1 MRSSLSLLVA
11 VASIAGL
18 AARPLAAQQAGA
30 TPGAPVQAPAPV
42 THTQAVTVQP
52 ISIIVG
58 VYSAEFERAISAAT
72 TLGLGATYWN
82 GFVGEDDPYDPSYL
96 SVDAKLRYY
105 PGEQPLRGFSFG
117 VTGGYS
123 SVTSRD
129 CSYDVTVGC
138 VTNENRSG
146 GPTLGF
152 QLDYNWLL
160 GRQQNFVVALGVGG
174 KRLFV
179 NDRDG
184 NITVAYPTARVSV
197 GLAF

>member
-1 MRSSLSLLVA
+1 MRSALSLVVA
-11 VASIAGL
+11 VTSIAGV

-30 TPGAPVQAPAPV
+30 TPAGAAQAPASIARK
-42 THTQAVTVQP
+42 QAFTVQP

-58 VYSAEFERAISAAT
+58 VYSAEFERAITPAT
-72 TLGLGATYWN
+72 SLGLGATYWN
-82 GFVGEDDPYDPSYL
+82 GFVGETDSTEPSYL
-96 SVDAKLRYY
+96 SLDAKLRYY

-123 SVTSRD
+123 SVTTTD
-129 CSYDVTVGC
+129 CVYDVTIGC
-138 VTNENRSG
+138 TSQDRRSG

-160 GRQQNFVVALGVGG
+160 GRQQNFVVALGVGA

-179 NDRDG
+179 NDRNDD
-184 NITVAYPTARVSV
+184 ITVAYPTARVSV